1 MKRVGF
7 VLKVKREKIAEYRE
21 HHKKVWPEMLRALER
36 AGWHNYSLYMRTDG
50 TLFGYV
56 ETPHGLDAAR
66 AAMAQEEVNAR
77 GQSFMSPFFEAPEGS
92 APDQM
97 MQELE
102 EVFHL
107 D

>member
-7 VLKVKREKIAEYRE
+7 VLKVTKEKMAEYQE
-21 HHKKVWPEMLRALER
+21 HHKRVWPEMLRALER
-36 AGWHNYSLYMRTDG
+36 TGWHNYSLFMRGDG

-56 ETPHGLDAAR
+56 ETPEGLDAAR
-66 AAMAQEEVNAR
+66 AAMAREEINAR
-77 GQSFMSPFFEAPEGS
+77 WQAFMSPFFEAPEGA
-92 APDQM
+92 APDHM

>member
-21 HHKKVWPEMLRALER
+21 HHKKVWPEMLQALEHT
-36 AGWHNYSLYMRTDG
+36 GWRNYSLFMRGDG

-56 ETPHGLDAAR
+56 ETPHGLDEAR
-66 AAMAQEEVNAR
+66 TAMAREEVNAR
-77 GQSFMSPFFEAPEGS
+77 WQAFMSPYFEAPEGS